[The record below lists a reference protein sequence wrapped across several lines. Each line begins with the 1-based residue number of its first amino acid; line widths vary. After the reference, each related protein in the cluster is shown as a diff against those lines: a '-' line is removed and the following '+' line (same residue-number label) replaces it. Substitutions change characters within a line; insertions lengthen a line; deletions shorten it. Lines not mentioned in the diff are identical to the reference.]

1 MADIM
6 AFYERPNL
14 KRKME
19 VARAKEDALKRK
31 GATLTNEQKKDLQK
45 AVTERRAAETIYYS
59 ASGQGHAPWQLQ
71 LQRWGLAL
79 FAVIMI
85 LFLIVSLS

>member
-1 MADIM
+1 M

-19 VARAKEDALKRK
+19 AARARENALKRK
-31 GATLTNEQKKDLQK
+31 GATLSKEQKKDLQK
-45 AVTERRAAETIYYS
+45 AVTERRAAETIYHS
-59 ASGQGHAPWQLQ
+59 ASGQGHAPWELQ

-79 FAVIMI
+79 VAVIMI
-85 LFLIVSLS
+85 VFLVVSLS